1 MLTYKKIIT
10 LLRYFADNHGQI
22 KSTGY
27 GQISSIAQVQNIQY
41 PLMFISPS
49 SSSIGDQVLDLEF
62 NVLIMDRL
70 QDSLDNEVEIHSD
83 MLSIASDLRVWLNTD
98 ASDYFSVIES
108 SNVQFFS
115 ERFGDY
121 LGGVNLK
128 IKINA
133 EWDWNSC
140 TIPGLELN
148 WNENGDIIQPNYF
161 YLNFLPLSGGTL
173 TGCIDAPCYLS
184 GGTPLETIIYNIASV
199 YSGGSTSNLTF
210 SAGTNLLLTT
220 GSTSPNITYR
230 VNPNLSITNIS
241 ANTALLQSAT
251 VVGTLTPGEI
261 NNQGNLYN
269 YAGGVYTNSID
280 SNIYY
285 SGGTPIEDY
294 LKTNVIYLGNNQS
307 LIEGQTGNTVN
318 LYGLHNDDGNI
329 TFGYHSS
336 GQDIDID
343 LAKKIL
349 VNVVS
354 ARTEFYSGSTNLETI
369 IYNIASGSSTPV
381 VGTNVQPGIN
391 TYTGGTS
398 TRPTINVSALTID
411 TLIASGN
418 SIFSGTL
425 SGGSSF
431 SANTLFS
438 GTTNLN
444 TYFGQLQASAITNAN
459 NISQNSNILATK
471 ANISGQTFTGNIVVP
486 TITASTIFSG
496 TTNLVNLLSKDISA
510 NRIKGSTANRYH
522 TSTNVGYATT
532 NQAVTNGRL
541 VFCPFLVG
549 EQITLDRIGVS
560 LAASSTTT
568 SNVIRLGIYNCD
580 ANHIPSTLLLDAGT
594 VTASATT
601 NLITISISQQLNP
614 GLYYLAMLA
623 DYTVASAIRG
633 IPTTAFQNPLGWSS
647 NPTLGITGYYY
658 NDVGYG
664 ALPSSA
670 GSLTTSTLA
679 IPAIFVRIA

>member
-27 GQISSIAQVQNIQY
+27 GQISSIAQTQNIQY

-49 SSSIGDQVLDLEF
+49 SSSIEDQVLDLEF

-161 YLNFLPLSGGTL
+161 YFNFLPLSGGTL

-199 YSGGSTSNLTF
+199 YSGGST
-210 SAGTNLLLTT
+210 T
-220 GSTSPNITYR
+220 GI
-230 VNPNLSITNIS
+230 
-241 ANTALLQSAT
+241 
-251 VVGTLTPGEI
+251 
-261 NNQGNLYN
+261 
-269 YAGGVYTNSID
+269 
-280 SNIYY
+280 
-285 SGGTPIEDY
+285 
-294 LKTNVIYLGNNQS
+294 
-307 LIEGQTGNTVN
+307 
-318 LYGLHNDDGNI
+318 
-329 TFGYHSS
+329 
-336 GQDIDID
+336 
-343 LAKKIL
+343 
-349 VNVVS
+349 
-354 ARTEFYSGSTNLETI
+354 
-369 IYNIASGSSTPV
+369 
-381 VGTNVQPGIN
+381 NVQPGVN
-391 TYTGGTS
+391 TYTGGT
-398 TRPTINVSALTID
+398 PTNPTVNVSALTIN

-418 SIFSGTL
+418 SIFTGTL

-496 TTNLVNLLSKDISA
+496 TTNLVNLLSQDISA

-522 TSTNVGYATT
+522 TSTNIGFAFS
-532 NQAVTNGRL
+532 NQTVTNGRL

-549 EQITLDRIGVS
+549 EQITIDRIGVS
-560 LAASSTTT
+560 LAASSTTE

-633 IPTTAFQNPLGWSS
+633 IPTTAFQNPLGWTS

-658 NDVGYG
+658 NNVGYG

-670 GSLTTSTLA
+670 GSLTTSTSA

>member
-1 MLTYKKIIT
+1 M
-10 LLRYFADNHGQI
+10 
-22 KSTGY
+22 
-27 GQISSIAQVQNIQY
+27 
-41 PLMFISPS
+41 
-49 SSSIGDQVLDLEF
+49 
-62 NVLIMDRL
+62 
-70 QDSLDNEVEIHSD
+70 
-83 MLSIASDLRVWLNTD
+83 
-98 ASDYFSVIES
+98 
-108 SNVQFFS
+108 
-115 ERFGDY
+115 
-121 LGGVNLK
+121 
-128 IKINA
+128 
-133 EWDWNSC
+133 
-140 TIPGLELN
+140 
-148 WNENGDIIQPNYF
+148 
-161 YLNFLPLSGGTL
+161 
-173 TGCIDAPCYLS
+173 
-184 GGTPLETIIYNIASV
+184 
-199 YSGGSTSNLTF
+199 
-210 SAGTNLLLTT
+210 
-220 GSTSPNITYR
+220 
-230 VNPNLSITNIS
+230 
-241 ANTALLQSAT
+241 
-251 VVGTLTPGEI
+251 
-261 NNQGNLYN
+261 
-269 YAGGVYTNSID
+269 
-280 SNIYY
+280 
-285 SGGTPIEDY
+285 
-294 LKTNVIYLGNNQS
+294 
-307 LIEGQTGNTVN
+307 
-318 LYGLHNDDGNI
+318 
-329 TFGYHSS
+329 
-336 GQDIDID
+336 
-343 LAKKIL
+343 
-349 VNVVS
+349 VS

-398 TRPTINVSALTID
+398 TNPTVNVSALTIN

-418 SIFSGTL
+418 SIFTGTL

-444 TYFGQLQASAITNAN
+444 TYFGQLQTSAITNAN

>member
-1 MLTYKKIIT
+1 M
-10 LLRYFADNHGQI
+10 
-22 KSTGY
+22 
-27 GQISSIAQVQNIQY
+27 
-41 PLMFISPS
+41 
-49 SSSIGDQVLDLEF
+49 
-62 NVLIMDRL
+62 
-70 QDSLDNEVEIHSD
+70 
-83 MLSIASDLRVWLNTD
+83 
-98 ASDYFSVIES
+98 
-108 SNVQFFS
+108 
-115 ERFGDY
+115 
-121 LGGVNLK
+121 
-128 IKINA
+128 
-133 EWDWNSC
+133 
-140 TIPGLELN
+140 
-148 WNENGDIIQPNYF
+148 
-161 YLNFLPLSGGTL
+161 
-173 TGCIDAPCYLS
+173 
-184 GGTPLETIIYNIASV
+184 
-199 YSGGSTSNLTF
+199 
-210 SAGTNLLLTT
+210 
-220 GSTSPNITYR
+220 
-230 VNPNLSITNIS
+230 
-241 ANTALLQSAT
+241 QSAT

-398 TRPTINVSALTID
+398 TRPTINVSALTIN

-418 SIFSGTL
+418 SIFTGTL

-560 LAASSTTT
+560 LVASSTTT